1 MDAHRLALDAIDAQL
16 PELRAE
22 LIRLAQINTG
32 SFNATGINAL
42 AERLRA
48 GFAPLEAQ
56 VESIELAPY
65 RDRDDQG
72 QLRERPLGRALR
84 LRKRPDAPLQVFLC
98 GHMDTVY
105 GADSTFQSVHETGPD
120 QLNGPG
126 VADLKGGLMVMWA
139 ALSALERS
147 PHRERIGWELLFNPD
162 EEIGSPSSAPLL
174 AAAAARNHL
183 GLVYEPALAGGH
195 LAGARKGSGN
205 FELIVRG
212 RAAHAGRD
220 PEAGR
225 NAVVACAELTTA
237 LHALN
242 GQREGLTL
250 NPAYVHGG
258 GPLNLVPDRCAMRF
272 NVRTR
277 TIEDEAWL
285 RDQLDM
291 LVQRIGQREGFGV
304 DLHGG
309 FTRPPKP
316 FDTRNARLAGL
327 IADCGQK
334 LGLDLALKPTGGCC
348 DGNNLHAHGLPN
360 IDSLGVVGGKIHSER
375 EWMRVSSMA
384 ERGKL
389 SALLLLRLA
398 SGELAWS

>member
-1 MDAHRLALDAIDAQL
+1 MDAHRPALDAIDTQL

-22 LIRLAQINTG
+22 LIRLAQINSG
-32 SFNATGINAL
+32 SFNAAGVDAV
-42 AERLRA
+42 AARLRDR
-48 GFAPLEAQ
+48 FAPLGAEI
-56 VESIELAPY
+56 ESIDLAPF
-65 RDRDDQG
+65 RDRDDSG
-72 QLRERPLGRALR
+72 QVRERPLGHALR

-98 GHMDTVY
+98 GHLDTVY
-105 GADSTFQSVHETGPD
+105 GPESPFQRVREEGPD

-126 VADLKGGLMVMWA
+126 VADLKGGHLVMWA
-139 ALSALERS
+139 ALSALEHS
-147 PHRERIGWELLFNPD
+147 PHRERVGWELLFNPD

-174 AAAAARNHL
+174 AEAAARNHL

-205 FELIVRG
+205 FELLVRG
-212 RAAHAGRD
+212 RAAHAGRN

-225 NAVVACAELTTA
+225 NALVACAEITA
-237 LHALN
+237 ALQALN

-250 NPAYVHGG
+250 NPAYIHGG
-258 GPLNLVPDRCAMRF
+258 GPLNLVPDRCVLRF

-285 RDQLDM
+285 RGRLDD
-291 LVQRIGQREGFGV
+291 LVRRVDSREGFRAE
-304 DLHGG
+304 LHGG

-316 FDTRNARLAGL
+316 FDARNARLASL
-327 IADCGQK
+327 IADCGQR
-334 LGLDLALKPTGGCC
+334 LGLDLQFKSTGGCC

-360 IDSLGVVGGKIHSER
+360 IDSLGVVGGEIHSER
-375 EWMRVSSMA
+375 EWMRVSSLA

-398 SGELAWS
+398 SGELAAP